1 MSDLKVWKAMWE
13 IRYPHAPRLFDN
25 RGAIAARWMGQ
36 SDLTDWRIS
45 NNRVEI
51 YNGSNSTFLR
61 VGLQAIAV
69 VMEFP
74 ERYTDFCEQATTFS
88 VETMK
93 TLDVR
98 KIDRIGLR
106 LLLIAERKNFKALVN
121 SMREQLYR
129 LEDDDWK
136 VLGGYPQD
144 VGFPLTLNVEDK
156 TASFML
162 RPMEKDRLVGHFES
176 NEVKEKLPAVALFLD
191 FDLYEIEPRLHP
203 KSFQKDLSAFLRSGG
218 ELIQDMSNRFVAQY
232 GGF

>member
-1 MSDLKVWKAMWE
+1 
-13 IRYPHAPRLFDN
+13 
-25 RGAIAARWMGQ
+25 
-36 SDLTDWRIS
+36 
-45 NNRVEI
+45 
-51 YNGSNSTFLR
+51 
-61 VGLQAIAV
+61 
-69 VMEFP
+69 
-74 ERYTDFCEQATTFS
+74 
-88 VETMK
+88 
-93 TLDVR
+93 
-98 KIDRIGLR
+98 
-106 LLLIAERKNFKALVN
+106 
-121 SMREQLYR
+121 MREQLYR

-144 VGFPLTLNVEDK
+144 VGFPLTLNVEEK

-162 RPMEKDRLVGHFES
+162 RPMEKDQLVGHFES